1 MEKKDNILKYPEEA
15 DILKHRNKRKK
26 QPLPTITV
34 EKVPNGYVLK
44 FDGMKKREGFL
55 YFSPEKL
62 LEGFMCHIGL
72 KMTDELD
79 TDMMQDFIVGA
90 INYSTNEKCI
100 KEIERLNT
108 EIRAVTRSRNGM
120 GRRLIEE
127 RTRLLKVIDI
137 VEELELYVKKENRTE
152 YNNLRKRLPRVKPL
166 TLEELGITIDDTE
179 DNDEVDEE
187 ELKRKQEERRERDR
201 ARQRKKYAEQRDRCI
216 RGA

>member
-1 MEKKDNILKYPEEA
+1 MEKNSNLKYPEEA
-15 DILKHRNKRKK
+15 KILKPKDGRKK
-26 QPLPTITV
+26 KPLPTITV

-100 KEIERLNT
+100 KEIERLNA
-108 EIRAVTRSRNGM
+108 EIKAVTRSRNGM
-120 GRRLIEE
+120 GRRVIEE

-137 VEELELYVKKENRTE
+137 VEELEIYTKKENRTE

-201 ARQRKKYAEQRDRCI
+201 ARQRKKYAEQRNKCI

>member
-1 MEKKDNILKYPEEA
+1 MEKNSNLKYPEEA
-15 DILKHRNKRKK
+15 NILKPKDGRKK
-26 QPLPTITV
+26 KPLPLITV

-108 EIRAVTRSRNGM
+108 EIKAVTRSRNGM

-137 VEELELYVKKENRTE
+137 VEELELYTKKENRTE

-201 ARQRKKYAEQRDRCI
+201 ARQRKKYAEQRDKYI

>member
-1 MEKKDNILKYPEEA
+1 MEKNSNLKYPEEA
-15 DILKHRNKRKK
+15 NILKPKDGRKK
-26 QPLPTITV
+26 KPLPLITV

-90 INYSTNEKCI
+90 INYSSNEKCI

-108 EIRAVTRSRNGM
+108 EIKAVTRSRNGM

-201 ARQRKKYAEQRDRCI
+201 ARQRKKYAEQRDKYI